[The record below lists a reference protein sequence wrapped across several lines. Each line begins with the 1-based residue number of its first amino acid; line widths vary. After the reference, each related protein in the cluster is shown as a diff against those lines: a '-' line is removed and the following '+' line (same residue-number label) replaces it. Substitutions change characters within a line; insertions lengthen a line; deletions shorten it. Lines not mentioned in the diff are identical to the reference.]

1 MTALASAQPGRTHIT
16 SRAMTQL
23 VSAVAAAALG
33 VRPRQVSV
41 DLEGTQD
48 RLDLTVRVPLR
59 VLPPEWAAADA
70 GDESQDL
77 TRTER
82 AQRQIRSEAAE
93 LTGSE
98 IGRVT
103 VRVTQARIHLPGRTS

>member
-1 MTALASAQPGRTHIT
+1 
-16 SRAMTQL
+16 MTQL

-41 DLEGTQD
+41 NLADAEG

-59 VLPPEWAAADA
+59 VLPPEWAAAADA
-70 GDESQDL
+70 GDEPNDPA
-77 TRTER
+77 RTEP
-82 AQRQIRSEAAE
+82 AQRQIRSRVAE
-93 LTGSE
+93 LSGSE

-103 VRVTQARIHLPGRTS
+103 VRLTQARIHLPGRTP